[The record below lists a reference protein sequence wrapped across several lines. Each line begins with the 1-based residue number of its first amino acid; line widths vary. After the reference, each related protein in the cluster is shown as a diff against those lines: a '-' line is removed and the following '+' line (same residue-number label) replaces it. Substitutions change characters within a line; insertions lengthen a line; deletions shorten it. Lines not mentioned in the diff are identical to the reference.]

1 MVIGLVLLTSL
12 PASAANWPHWRGPRM
27 DGTSDETGLP
37 LSWSASDNVR
47 WALDLPEVS
56 GSTPIVWGDRIF
68 LNVTE
73 GADISLWAVDRATGE
88 AVWKRKLDDRNE
100 RKRKGNLSS
109 PSPVTDGSSV
119 WTMTGTG
126 VLEAFDFDGRELWKR
141 DLQADYGAFGI
152 LHGYSSSPILLEGS
166 LIVQVLHGFNTDDPS
181 YLLAIDKS
189 TGETAWR
196 VERPTDA
203 PREAPDAYTTPA
215 LLHRGSSVEIVI
227 SGADYVTGHDPAN
240 GRELWRL
247 AGLNPD
253 KHPMYRVVASPIV
266 VGDTIFAPSRVK
278 PLLALQAGGDAG
290 TVPSKLWSFDK
301 GPDVPSPVSDGE
313 RLYILRDNGVMWAFN
328 AATGE
333 VLWGPERVAEG
344 DYSASPVLADGRIY
358 VTNEGGTTTVV
369 AAKDEFEIVSES
381 SLEEYTLSSIAISE
395 GELFL
400 RTSKHL
406 FCIGPSPD

>member
-1 MVIGLVLLTSL
+1 
-12 PASAANWPHWRGPRM
+12 M
-27 DGTSDETGLP
+27 DGTSDEAGVP
-37 LSWSASDNVR
+37 LEWSSTDNVR
-47 WALDLPEVS
+47 WKLELPEVS
-56 GSTPIVWGDRIF
+56 GSTPIVWGDKIF
-68 LNVTE
+68 LNVAD
-73 GADISLWAVDRATGE
+73 GADISLWAVDRANGE

-119 WTMTGTG
+119 WAMTGTG
-126 VLEAFDFDGRELWKR
+126 VLRAFDFEGRELWNR

-152 LHGYSSSPILLEGS
+152 LHGYSSSPILFERT

-181 YLLAIDKS
+181 YLLAIDRS
-189 TGETAWR
+189 TGETVWR

-215 LLHRGSSVEIVI
+215 LFQRGSNTEIVI
-227 SGADYVTGHDPAN
+227 SGADYVTGHDPAT
-240 GRELWRL
+240 GRELWRV

-278 PLLALQAGGDAG
+278 PLLALRASGEGGSPPA
-290 TVPSKLWSFDK
+290 KLWSFDK

-313 RLYILRDNGVMWAFN
+313 RLYILRDNGVMWAFD
-328 AATGE
+328 AASGE
-333 VLWGPERVAEG
+333 ALWGPQRVAEG
-344 DYSASPVLADGRIY
+344 DYSASPVLAEGRIY
-358 VTNEGGTTTVV
+358 VTSEGGTTTVV
-369 AAKDEFEIVSES
+369 AAKGEFEVIAEN
-381 SLEEYTLSSIAISE
+381 LLDEYTLSSIAISN

-406 FCIGPSPD
+406 FCIGHPAD